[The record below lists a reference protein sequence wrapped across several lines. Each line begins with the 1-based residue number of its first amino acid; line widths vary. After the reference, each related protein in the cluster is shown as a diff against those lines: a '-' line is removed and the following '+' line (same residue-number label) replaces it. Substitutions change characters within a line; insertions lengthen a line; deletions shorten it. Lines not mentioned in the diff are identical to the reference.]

1 MFGLSHM
8 ITTLASASMW
18 EEWGVTLTS
27 LQNSSIWLAE
37 AKPVAYDTQTN
48 EPACM
53 LIIFFLVNRNLS
65 AVVRAGRSSSPE
77 TGFDSSW
84 RMCSICLFRKEIHT
98 QQKGV
103 RCEIME
109 NCKYFLK
116 NAAQDNILFCY

>member
-1 MFGLSHM
+1 
-8 ITTLASASMW
+8 
-18 EEWGVTLTS
+18 
-27 LQNSSIWLAE
+27 
-37 AKPVAYDTQTN
+37 
-48 EPACM
+48 M
-53 LIIFFLVNRNLS
+53 LINFFFLVNRNLS

-109 NCKYFLK
+109 NCTYFLK
-116 NAAQDNILFCY
+116 NTAQDNILFLLLNET